1 MEKLTMP
8 RTGKVSKAPEGYYTA
23 SEAIKRLNMPKT
35 TFHHY
40 VKIGKIKKKIPYG
53 RKEGYYEKSY
63 IDKMA
68 EASQLYAIQY
78 AEEPTTF
85 SVATPED
92 VQGIYQVVTSL
103 WGALSATPVEKRLEW
118 YKSNP
123 EIDYVVKHEG
133 IVTGYLSIMPLK
145 HEIIEQLMSAKIRGW
160 DIKPEDILPFTPGM
174 ELECYVGAAVR
185 AGLHDSKKYGMRL
198 ISGAIKVLKDLAQR
212 GIIIKKMYGVSDTP
226 DGIRLSRGLGFEEAP
241 PAPGSTFRQFVL
253 DLETSQ
259 SPFVQE
265 YREILKRGQ
274 QEKPL

>member
-1 MEKLTMP
+1 MP

-40 VKIGKIKKKIPYG
+40 VKTGKIKKKMPYG

-85 SVATPED
+85 SVATRED
-92 VQGIYQVVTSL
+92 AQGIYQVITSL
-103 WGALSATPVEKRLEW
+103 WGTLSATPVEKRLEW
-118 YKSNP
+118 YQSNP

-133 IVTGYLSIMPLK
+133 IVTGYLSIMPLR
-145 HEIIEQLMSAKIRGW
+145 HEVIEELMRAQKRGW
-160 DIKPEDILPFTPGM
+160 DIKAADILSFTPGV

-185 AGLHDSKKYGMRL
+185 AGMHDSKKYGMRL
-198 ISGAIKVLKDLAQR
+198 ISGAMRVLKDFAQR
-212 GIIIKKMYGVSDTP
+212 GIMIKKLYGASDTP
-226 DGIRLSRGLGFEEAP
+226 DGIRLSRGLGFEETP
-241 PAPGSTFRQFVL
+241 PAPGSTFIQFTL

-259 SPFVQE
+259 SPFIQE
-265 YREILKRGQ
+265 YREILQTNQ
-274 QEKPL
+274 QEKIREL